1 MASIAAIT
9 VFVFACDYHREVLV
23 ASCEKL
29 KLQLGVSGGA
39 VEGKCGCEGATTGE
53 MRL

>member
-1 MASIAAIT
+1 LIAEIT
-9 VFVFACDYHREVLV
+9 VLVFACGHHCAVLV